1 MTVDLAVLKR
11 GGMRKVGRRV
21 ENDRNEMAD
30 KLQLTDAQPPN
41 ARAQIG

>member
-1 MTVDLAVLKR
+1 MTVDLAVLER

-41 ARAQIG
+41 DQSNI